1 MENIMKITRI
11 FARRTPR
18 TRQPRIRAVAN
29 LTEWSSTDWADLP
42 VYHPRQD

>member
-1 MENIMKITRI
+1 MKITTI

-18 TRQPRIRAVAN
+18 ARKPHIRPVPL
-29 LTEWSSTDWADLP
+29 LTDWTSQDWADLP